1 MIPCVTSSRWLAI
14 TVAVVM
20 MDLASARAD
29 MLCKNPKGVVL
40 VRGACKGRE
49 NRLDPDA
56 LGLKGPSGPPGLP
69 GPAGSDGAQGTT
81 GLHGPTGAE
90 GPAGLEGATGPQC
103 ATGPQSHGLVVKD
116 ANGTFV
122 GLMVDPVHSTDTGI
136 PVVRRIGGQLFGLTV
151 VLTGFPT
158 PGGDFVQL
166 YWESGDCSGTPLLGG
181 VETAFTPGLH
191 VGSDLMGVYWSKPGA
206 STAVNSWG
214 IRQPSAACTS
224 GGGTPLS
231 SPAGWCC
238 RTTGPLTNIYSPAVF
253 VDLNPLGFVSPF
265 HVEGP

>member
-90 GPAGLEGATGPQC
+90 GPAGPARATRPQSATGP
-103 ATGPQSHGLVVKD
+103 PSPRPVLKD
-116 ANGTFV
+116 ANGTV
-122 GLMVDPVHSTDTGI
+122 LGPLGGPAHSTGT
-136 PVVRRIGGQLFGLTV
+136 RR
-151 VLTGFPT
+151 
-158 PGGDFVQL
+158 PG
-166 YWESGDCSGTPLLGG
+166 
-181 VETAFTPGLH
+181 
-191 VGSDLMGVYWSKPGA
+191 
-206 STAVNSWG
+206 
-214 IRQPSAACTS
+214 
-224 GGGTPLS
+224 
-231 SPAGWCC
+231 
-238 RTTGPLTNIYSPAVF
+238 
-253 VDLNPLGFVSPF
+253 
-265 HVEGP
+265 